1 MWPVGRRGG
10 GVGFATVMLNVVLGA
25 MQSAVMNN
33 KARVRAFMVNLLLMS
48 ASFVAV

>member
-1 MWPVGRRGG
+1 
-10 GVGFATVMLNVVLGA
+10 MLNVEHGVK
-25 MQSAVMNN
+25 QSAVMNN

>member
-10 GVGFATVMLNVVLGA
+10 GVGFATVMLNVVHGVK
-25 MQSAVMNN
+25 QNAVMNN
-33 KARVRAFMVNLLLMS
+33 KARVRAFMVNLLLIS